1 LAYDLE
7 IYPFRFRRL
16 PDNSVVA
23 VSESGDHAFLSDS
36 DLGQLSNDPNG
47 LSLDRRAELQSKFFL
62 GSKNV
67 SGSLRL
73 LASRI
78 ASKHDTV
85 LTGPSL
91 HIIVPTLQC
100 DHSCR
105 YCQVSR
111 SLSGTGHTI
120 SHDDLQKACD
130 TIFESPAEN
139 LTVEFQGGE
148 PLLRFDL
155 IRLAI
160 ERITAR
166 NLTEK
171 RRLRFVITSTLHHL
185 DEQKCEFLR
194 EHSVYLSTSID
205 GPAEL
210 HNINRP
216 LPTRDSYQRTVD
228 GIAMARELVSPD
240 CVSALMT
247 TTRESLNYPEAIV
260 DEYLKLGFGEIFLR
274 SLSGYG
280 FARRNAPRMDYTLE
294 QFKVFYERALE
305 YILKLNDHGT
315 SFREV
320 AASIVLNKIQSPFD
334 AGYVDLQS
342 PTGAGLSVLVYN
354 YDGFVYPS
362 DEARMLAEMDDPSL
376 RLGRIGNCLSELLN
390 SPVQRDLVRASLVR
404 FTPGCDECAYS
415 RYCGPDPISAKSQWG
430 DIFAPVNLTTHC
442 KRSLW
447 LFDLMFMKLKHG
459 EKEFMDLAYRWAYP
473 EQSTRAFNA

>member
-7 IYPFRFRRL
+7 TYPFRFRRL

-23 VSESGDHAFLSDS
+23 VSVSSDHTFLNIE
-36 DLGQLSNDPNG
+36 DLDQLSADPNG
-47 LSLDRRAELQSKFFL
+47 LGLDRRAELQSKFFL
-62 GSKNV
+62 GPQNA

-73 LASRI
+73 LASRV
-78 ASKHDTV
+78 AAKQETV

-111 SLSGTGHTI
+111 SLSGSGHTI
-120 SHDDLQKACD
+120 SHQDLQNACD

-155 IRLAI
+155 IRFAI
-160 ERITAR
+160 ERIIER
-166 NLTEK
+166 NLREN

-194 EHSVYLSTSID
+194 KHSVYLSTSID

-216 LPTRDSYQRTVD
+216 LPTRDSYQRTVN

-247 TTRESLNYPEAIV
+247 TTRESLSYPEEIV
-260 DEYLKLGFGEIFLR
+260 DEYLKLGFGEVFLR

-280 FARRNAPRMDYTLE
+280 FARRNAPRMNYSLE
-294 QFKVFYERALE
+294 QFQAFYEKALE
-305 YILKLNDHGT
+305 YILKLNDQGIH
-315 SFREV
+315 FREV
-320 AASIVLNKIQSPFD
+320 AASIVLNKILSPFD

-342 PTGAGLSVLVYN
+342 PTGAGLSTLVYN

-362 DEARMLAEMDDPSL
+362 DEARMLAEMQDTSL
-376 RLGRIGNCLSELLN
+376 RLGRIGDSLSELLN
-390 SPVQRDLVRASLVR
+390 SQVQRNLIRASLVR

-415 RYCGPDPISAKSQWG
+415 SYCGPDPISAKSQWG
-430 DIFAPVNLTTHC
+430 EIFAPVRMTSHC
-442 KRSLW
+442 QRSLW
-447 LFDLMFMKLKHG
+447 LFDLMFMKLKLG
-459 EKEFMDLAYRWAYP
+459 EKSFLDLAYRWAYP
-473 EQSTRAFNA
+473 EQISRACNA

>member
-1 LAYDLE
+1 MTYDLE
-7 IYPFRFRRL
+7 NYPFQFRRL
-16 PDNSVVA
+16 PDGSVVGGS
-23 VSESGDHAFLSDS
+23 VSGDHAFLNDA
-36 DLGQLSNDPNG
+36 DLNQLNADPNG
-47 LSLDRRAELQSKFFL
+47 LNFGRRAELQSKFFI
-62 GSKNV
+62 GTKGAN
-67 SGSLRL
+67 GSLRL

-78 ASKHDTV
+78 AAKQETV

-111 SLSGTGHTI
+111 SLSGNGHTI
-120 SHDDLQKACD
+120 SQQDLLNACD

-139 LTVEFQGGE
+139 LTIEFQGGE

-155 IRLAI
+155 IRFAI
-160 ERITAR
+160 EWITER
-166 NLTEK
+166 NLSEN

-194 EHSVYLSTSID
+194 KHSVYLSTSID

-247 TTRESLNYPEAIV
+247 TTRESLTYPKAII
-260 DEYLKLGFGEIFLR
+260 DEYLKLGFGEVFLR

-280 FARRNAPRMDYTLE
+280 FARRNAPQMGYSLE
-294 QFKVFYERALE
+294 QFQAFYEQALG
-305 YILKLNDHGT
+305 YILKLNNQGIH
-315 SFREV
+315 FREV
-320 AASIVLNKIQSPFD
+320 AASIVLNKILSPFD

-342 PTGAGLSVLVYN
+342 PTGAGLSTLVYN

-362 DEARMLAEMDDPSL
+362 DESRMLAEMGDTSL
-376 RLGRIGNCLSELLN
+376 RLGRIGDSLSELLN
-390 SPVQRDLVRASLVR
+390 SQVQRDLIQASLVQ

-415 RYCGPDPISAKSQWG
+415 SYCGPDPISAKSQWG
-430 DIFAPVNLTTHC
+430 DIFAPVRMTSHC
-442 KRSLW
+442 QRSLW
-447 LFDLMFMKLKHG
+447 LFDLMFMKLKLG
-459 EKEFMDLAYRWAYP
+459 EKEFLDLAYRWAYP
-473 EQSTRAFNA
+473 EKIARACHA

>member
-1 LAYDLE
+1 MAYDLVNF
-7 IYPFRFRRL
+7 PFRFRRL

-23 VSESGDHAFLSDS
+23 VSESGDHIFLDDS
-36 DLGQLSNDPNG
+36 ELRQLAADPHRI
-47 LSLDRRAELQSKFFL
+47 SLQRRAELQSKFFL
-62 GSKNV
+62 GNKHAI
-67 SGSLRL
+67 GSLRL

-78 ASKHDTV
+78 AAKHETV
-85 LTGPSL
+85 LAGPSL

-111 SLSGTGHTI
+111 SLSGNGYTI

-155 IRLAI
+155 IRFAI
-160 ERITAR
+160 ERISER
-166 NLTEK
+166 NHTEK

-194 EHSVYLSTSID
+194 EHSVFLSTSID

-216 LPTRDSYQRTVD
+216 LPTRDSFQRTVE
-228 GIAMARELVSPD
+228 GVAMARELVSPE

-280 FARRNAPRMDYTLE
+280 FARRNAPKMDYSLE
-294 QFKVFYERALE
+294 QFQAFYERAFD
-305 YILKLNDHGT
+305 YIIKLNAQGT
-315 SFREV
+315 PFKEV
-320 AASIVLNKIQSPFD
+320 AASIILNKILSPFD

-342 PTGAGLSVLVYN
+342 PTGAGLGALVYN
-354 YDGFVYPS
+354 YDGYVYPS
-362 DEARMLAEMDDPSL
+362 DEARMLAEMGDVSL
-376 RLGRIGNCLSELLN
+376 RLGSIGDSLHTLLH
-390 SPVQRDLVRASLVR
+390 STVQQDLIRASLVR
-404 FTPGCDECAYS
+404 FIPGCDECAYNS
-415 RYCGPDPISAKSQWG
+415 YCGPDPISAKSQWG
-430 DIFAPVNLTTHC
+430 DIFAPVGLTFHC
-442 KRSLW
+442 TRSLW
-447 LFDLMFMKLKHG
+447 LFDLMFMKLKQS
-459 EKEFMDLAYRWAYP
+459 EKQFLDLAYRWAYP
-473 EQSTRAFNA
+473 AHSTRACYA